1 MKPKDS
7 KLLST
12 RQLSFMALGM
22 AIGVGLFLGS
32 ASAIKAAGPGVLA
45 AYFACG
51 GVIFLIMRALGEL
64 TVRDPS
70 RGSFAAYAHQ
80 YLGPFSGYLVGWN
93 YWITMVGV
101 GIAESTAVAVYMKM
115 WFPDVP
121 QWIWV
126 FSAIASIGL
135 LNLLAVKVYGE
146 IEFWFSLVKVVAILA
161 LIGCGTT
168 IIVFGWGNHGVPLG
182 LSNLWNHGGWF
193 PHGVTGLLNAIPIV
207 AYSFAGIEMIA
218 IASAEA
224 RDPQKTIPRSIN
236 SVIWR
241 ILFFYVLALGVILA
255 IYPWDQIGVNGSPFV
270 VTFERI
276 GISQAAGIINF
287 VILTAALSSF
297 NCILFSGAR
306 ILRNLALQDQAPSV
320 FSPLFSN
327 GIPGRAVIATLVCT
341 ALGVVLNYVVPDQAF
356 GAMMSILAFN
366 VVFNWVFI
374 VLTHIGYRRIVPS
387 SDRKTGFILPAAN
400 LSAVVSLVFCG
411 FVLYMLGADPE
422 SRISIYAGATWTI
435 LAAGAYY
442 VRSHARRGA
451 GVGIGA
457 DGQLKSSQESQ

>member
-1 MKPKDS
+1 MTSKDS

-32 ASAIKAAGPGVLA
+32 ASAIKAAGPGVLFV
-45 AYFACG
+45 YCLCG
-51 GVIFLIMRALGEL
+51 GVIFLVMRALGEL
-64 TVRDPS
+64 TVRNPS
-70 RGSFAAYAHQ
+70 QGSFAAYAHN
-80 YLGPFSGYLVGWN
+80 YLGPFAGYLVGWN

-115 WFPDVP
+115 WYPDVP

-146 IEFWFSLVKVVAILA
+146 IEFWFSLIKVVAILA
-161 LIGCGTT
+161 LIACGTT
-168 IIVFGWGNHGVPLG
+168 IIAFGWGNQGVPLG
-182 LSNLWNHGGWF
+182 LSNLWRHGGWL

-224 RDPQKTIPRSIN
+224 RDPQTTIPRSIN

-241 ILFFYVLALGVILA
+241 ILLFYVLALGVILA
-255 IYPWDQIGVNGSPFV
+255 IYPWNQIGLDGSPFV

-276 GISQAAGIINF
+276 GIAHAAGIVNF

-306 ILRNLALQDQAPSV
+306 ILRNLALQDQAPGV
-320 FSPLFSN
+320 FRARFAN
-327 GIPGRAVIATLVCT
+327 GIPGRAVLATLACT
-341 ALGVVLNYVVPDQAF
+341 ALGVILNYVIPDKAF

-366 VVFNWVFI
+366 VIFNWVFI
-374 VLTHIGYRRIVPS
+374 VLTHVGFRRAVPKAQ
-387 SDRKTGFILPAAN
+387 RNTGFVLPAPN
-400 LSAVVSLVFCG
+400 VSAVVSLAFCG
-411 FVLYMLGADPE
+411 FVLYMLGDDPD
-422 SRISIYAGATWTI
+422 SRISIYAGVAWTV

-442 VRSHARRGA
+442 VRSRARASANVRIEARPGLEA
-451 GVGIGA
+451 SRDVR
-457 DGQLKSSQESQ
+457 

>member
-1 MKPKDS
+1 MTSKDS
-7 KLLST
+7 KLLSP

-32 ASAIKAAGPGVLA
+32 ASAIKAAGPAVLA
-45 AYFACG
+45 VYCICG
-51 GVIFLIMRALGEL
+51 GVIFLVMRALGEL
-64 TVRDPS
+64 AVRNPS
-70 RGSFAAYAHQ
+70 QGSFTAYAHR

-115 WFPDVP
+115 WYPDVP

-146 IEFWFSLVKVVAILA
+146 IEFWFSLIKVVAILA
-161 LIGCGTT
+161 LIVCGMT

-182 LSNLWNHGGWF
+182 VANLWRHDGWM
-193 PHGVTGLLNAIPIV
+193 PHGIAGMLNAIPIV

-224 RDPQKTIPRSIN
+224 RNPQTTIPRAIN

-241 ILFFYVLALGVILA
+241 ILLFYVLALGVILA
-255 IYPWDQIGVNGSPFV
+255 IYPWNQIGVNGSPFV

-276 GISQAAGIINF
+276 GISQAAGIVNF

-306 ILRNLALQDQAPSV
+306 ILRNLALQDQAPSA
-320 FSPLFSN
+320 FSALFSN
-327 GIPGRAVIATLVCT
+327 GIPGRAVIATLACT
-341 ALGVVLNYVVPDQAF
+341 ALGVVLNYVIPDKAF

-374 VLTHIGYRRIVPS
+374 VLTHIGYRRAVPLAQ
-387 SDRKTGFILPAAN
+387 RNAGFVLRAPN
-400 LSAVVSLVFCG
+400 LSAAISLVFCG

-422 SRISIYAGATWTI
+422 SRISIYAGTAWTL
-435 LAAGAYY
+435 LAVGAYFI
-442 VRSHARRGA
+442 RSRGRVA
-451 GVGIGA
+451 VP
-457 DGQLKSSQESQ
+457 QSRTLR